1 MKYVAPDT
9 EPSYIFPAQ
18 GLKFTVAKCPAAGQG
33 LKWTTNARQSEISQ
47 NFQGKILWDFSIVFD
62 VFLEK

>member
-47 NFQGKILWDFSIVFD
+47 NFQGKIL
-62 VFLEK
+62 